1 MTVTTDIDRQ
11 ALFQYVLRLGD
22 SSLILG
28 HRLSEWCGH
37 GPALEEDIA
46 MTNIALDLIG
56 QARMLLTY
64 AGEVEGQDRDED
76 ALAYR
81 RDVLDWRNLLLVE
94 QPNGDFAQTM
104 ARQFLFDSYSHV
116 VYSGLAMSSDEQL
129 RAIAAK
135 AVKETSYHRRHSGD
149 WVIRLGDGTEESH
162 ARMQAGLDAMWDFT
176 GELFMM
182 DGIDRA
188 LVEAGA
194 GVDLEALQP
203 LWEEHVDAVLAEAAL
218 MRPKA
223 PRSVVGGRTQGVHTE
238 HLGYILAELQ
248 YLPRA
253 YPDAKW

>member
-1 MTVTTDIDRQ
+1 MTVTTEIDRQ

-64 AGEVEGQDRDED
+64 AGEIEGKGRDED

-94 QPNGDFAQTM
+94 QPNGDFAQTV
-104 ARQFLFDSYSHV
+104 ARQFLFDSYSHL
-116 VYSGLAMSSDEQL
+116 VYSALAESSDEQL

-176 GELFMM
+176 GELFVM
-182 DGIDRA
+182 DDTDRA
-188 LVEAGA
+188 MLRTGV
-194 GVDLEALQP
+194 GVDFDKLQP
-203 LWEEHVDAVLAEAAL
+203 LWEAHIDTVLAEATL
-218 MRPKA
+218 VRPTA
-223 PRSVVGGRTQGVHTE
+223 PRSVMGGRTLGVHTE
-238 HLGYILAELQ
+238 HLGFILAELQ